1 MFDNFVF
8 MCSDCVIMNKI
19 AKSLKKKPNKLA
31 QWNKGLY
38 KIWLDKTNVY
48 QGPV

>member
-19 AKSLKKKPNKLA
+19 AKSLKKKPINKLA

-38 KIWLDKTNVY
+38 KIW
-48 QGPV
+48 